1 MVKTDNII
9 CENKGCTGGFFVE
22 EERKMKTIHSL
33 KFRIPAGII
42 AILIIA
48 CIGIFLTSV
57 SYLKSM
63 ITESNIDTMKKIV
76 ELSRDSVE
84 ASYYAKIEKLR
95 AVVNTP
101 EIASKELSLES
112 KMNYLIENNLLGDA
126 KRIDIID
133 KDGNGYDS
141 NGDEFDGAGEYAYEI
156 IIAGNEYNITGP
168 YPSTIDGSL
177 CMKYTLP
184 IKNNG
189 ELIGVISLVED
200 GESIN
205 EFVENISF
213 GKSGY
218 AMIVDSDGY
227 LVVGKD
233 QELIENEVILF
244 DEELENDEKYA
255 DISRLAKDMRDGKKT
270 EGIYNIS
277 GVDSYVRYENIE
289 LTGSNIALIVDKDD
303 FLSNIK
309 SLSIMLTIIILISL
323 IVVTGLI
330 TYIILNMC
338 KRLSTLN
345 LTVENFAKGDFS
357 IEIPEKLLNS
367 KDEIANIFNSINYSK
382 TSLKNA
388 ILSIKE
394 NSNTINNEIEGL
406 LDTYKNI
413 NTGNKVIATRV
424 GELAEGNVVQ
434 SNYLMETGNVLMN
447 FNDKWGKI
455 TSEINNVYSL
465 SQDIND
471 RAISSSKDMNK
482 INVSVESFYKLFEKF
497 IDSINKL
504 NSQIMSIKEVTSAI
518 NEVSEQTSLLA
529 LNAAIEASRAGEA
542 GRGFAVVADE
552 ITQLANE
559 TKVSSGK
566 IDNMIGLV
574 LSESNVIS
582 NSTSEIVSQLKEQ
595 GSIIVNS
602 TKSFEDIISL
612 IDNIIPKINN
622 ISSVSYDIEKDKDI
636 ILSKIESS
644 TGISEEISANSQE
657 MSKATEEL
665 SKASD
670 SISNTISEI
679 SSVTHELEEV
689 IKYFSI

>member
-1 MVKTDNII
+1 M
-9 CENKGCTGGFFVE
+9 E

>member
-1 MVKTDNII
+1 M
-9 CENKGCTGGFFVE
+9 E

-48 CIGIFLTSV
+48 FISIFITSV
-57 SYLKSM
+57 LYLKSM

-141 NGDEFDGAGEYAYEI
+141 NGDEFDGAGEYVYER

-189 ELIGVISLVED
+189 ELIGLISLVED

-330 TYIILNMC
+330 TYIIVNMC

-518 NEVSEQTSLLA
+518 NEISEQTSLLA

-665 SKASD
+665 SKSSD

>member
-1 MVKTDNII
+1 MGK
-9 CENKGCTGGFFVE
+9 
-22 EERKMKTIHSL
+22 ERKMKTIHSL

-48 CIGIFLTSV
+48 FISIFLTSV
-57 SYLKSM
+57 LYLKSM

-141 NGDEFDGAGEYAYEI
+141 NGDEFDGAGEYAHEI

-177 CMKYTLP
+177 CMKYILP

-189 ELIGVISLVED
+189 ELIGSISLIED

-330 TYIILNMC
+330 TYIIVNMC

-434 SNYLMETGNVLMN
+434 SNYLMETCNVLMN

-518 NEVSEQTSLLA
+518 NEISEQTSLLA

-665 SKASD
+665 SKSSD

>member
-1 MVKTDNII
+1 M
-9 CENKGCTGGFFVE
+9 E

-48 CIGIFLTSV
+48 FISIFLTSV
-57 SYLKSM
+57 LYLKSM

-141 NGDEFDGAGEYAYEI
+141 NGDEFDGAGEYVYER

-189 ELIGVISLVED
+189 ELIGLISLVED

-330 TYIILNMC
+330 TYIIVNMC

-518 NEVSEQTSLLA
+518 NEISEQTSLLA

-665 SKASD
+665 SKSSD

>member
-1 MVKTDNII
+1 MEK
-9 CENKGCTGGFFVE
+9 
-22 EERKMKTIHSL
+22 ERKIKTIHSL

-48 CIGIFLTSV
+48 FISIFLTSV
-57 SYLKSM
+57 LYLKSM

-141 NGDEFDGAGEYAYEI
+141 NGDEFDGAGEYTYEN
-156 IIAGNEYNITGP
+156 IIAGNEYHITGP

-330 TYIILNMC
+330 TYIIVNMC

-434 SNYLMETGNVLMN
+434 SNYLMETCNVLMN

-518 NEVSEQTSLLA
+518 NEISEQTSLLA

-665 SKASD
+665 SKSSD

>member
-1 MVKTDNII
+1 M
-9 CENKGCTGGFFVE
+9 E

-48 CIGIFLTSV
+48 FISIFLTSV
-57 SYLKSM
+57 LYLKSM

-141 NGDEFDGAGEYAYEI
+141 NGDEFDGAGEYAYEN
-156 IIAGNEYNITGP
+156 IIAGNEYHITGP

-330 TYIILNMC
+330 TYIIVNMC

-518 NEVSEQTSLLA
+518 NEISEQTSLLA

-665 SKASD
+665 SKSSD

>member
-1 MVKTDNII
+1 M
-9 CENKGCTGGFFVE
+9 E

-48 CIGIFLTSV
+48 FISIFLTSV

-76 ELSRDSVE
+76 EISRDSVE
-84 ASYYAKIEKLR
+84 ASYYAKIERLR

-141 NGDEFDGAGEYAYEI
+141 NGDEFDGAGEYTYEN
-156 IIAGNEYNITGP
+156 IIAGNEYHITGP

-330 TYIILNMC
+330 TYIIVNMC

>member
-1 MVKTDNII
+1 MGK
-9 CENKGCTGGFFVE
+9 
-22 EERKMKTIHSL
+22 ERKMKTIHSL

-48 CIGIFLTSV
+48 FISIFLTSV

-63 ITESNIDTMKKIV
+63 ITESNIDTMEKIV

-141 NGDEFDGAGEYAYEI
+141 NGDEFDGAGEYAHEI
-156 IIAGNEYNITGP
+156 IMAGNEYNITGP
-168 YPSTIDGSL
+168 YPSTIDGSS
-177 CMKYTLP
+177 CMKYILP

-189 ELIGVISLVED
+189 ELIGSISLIED

-330 TYIILNMC
+330 TYIIVNMC

-434 SNYLMETGNVLMN
+434 SNYLMETCNVLMN

-518 NEVSEQTSLLA
+518 NEISEQTSLLA

-665 SKASD
+665 SKSSD

>member
-1 MVKTDNII
+1 M
-9 CENKGCTGGFFVE
+9 E

-48 CIGIFLTSV
+48 FISIFLTSV
-57 SYLKSM
+57 LYLKSM

-141 NGDEFDGAGEYAYEI
+141 NGDEFDGAGEYTYEN
-156 IIAGNEYNITGP
+156 IIAGNEYHITGP

-189 ELIGVISLVED
+189 ELIGLISLVED

-330 TYIILNMC
+330 TYIIVNMC

-665 SKASD
+665 SKSSD